1 MRMIVFTITCKTIC
15 IDLSVQPLLP
25 PHLRSNQSDSQASKS
40 DSSNELVASGNSQE
54 HTE

>member
-1 MRMIVFTITCKTIC
+1 MDHYIYTQC
-15 IDLSVQPLLP
+15 ILIFSVQPLLP
-25 PHLRSNQSDSQASKS
+25 PHLRSNQLDMQVSKS